1 MWDFIKE
8 NWSNIFLI
16 IVTASALL
24 VYLLQERRKI
34 TEAAALIKMQIIDE
48 LQNGIA
54 EIDSYIVDGKLNFT
68 AFYESHQ
75 LFSEDYWSKYKH
87 YFVKRI
93 DAKDFGAISK
103 LYEYASEIQE
113 QQVLMK
119 TLQKNFFFV
128 CQQNI
133 SNLETTEVLKTINF
147 QNNVQLVTDYQAK
160 LKEAVTSELDEETVQ
175 AVTEIIQK
183 ATAGYEFPSNPN
195 SLTDNRQ
202 LILNLVNQQYFTTYS
217 PLQIKLSLEKYIK
230 KYSLLEIDGTDGYKT
245 IKKISE
251 RRF

>member
-34 TEAAALIKMQIIDE
+34 TEAAALIKMQIDE
-48 LQNGIA
+48 LQNGIV

-93 DAKDFGAISK
+93 DAKDFGTISK

-119 TLQKNFFFV
+119 NLQKNFFFV

-160 LKEAVTSELDEETVQ
+160 LKEAVTSELDEETAQ

-183 ATAGYEFPSNPN
+183 ATAGYAFPSNPN